1 MGIIF
6 QRVQSPPRNLP
17 RVERKE
23 RETAEAKALQCPFP
37 SLPTPVVESQ
47 GLLRVGC
54 AHLWLQEE
62 AGSDPY
68 LKHRETQDSG
78 YGEAETQGETIL
90 RSLEEGPG
98 LLLPHLSPPC
108 PHQESTGARG
118 MWVDRMDHV
127 MALTPQNCLPE
138 NSKLHLWL
146 SLCFCLAALEQNA
159 LPGTGTHA
167 DIFDYKIPGRKLR
180 K

>member
-78 YGEAETQGETIL
+78 YGPSRKGQG
-90 RSLEEGPG
+90 
-98 LLLPHLSPPC
+98 
-108 PHQESTGARG
+108 
-118 MWVDRMDHV
+118 
-127 MALTPQNCLPE
+127 
-138 NSKLHLWL
+138 
-146 SLCFCLAALEQNA
+146 CFCLTSL
-159 LPGTGTHA
+159 LPAHTRSLPVPAECGLTEWIT
-167 DIFDYKIPGRKLR
+167 
-180 K
+180 

>member
-127 MALTPQNCLPE
+127 MALTPQNHWSRMRYQEQEHTQIYLTTKFLEGSSE
-138 NSKLHLWL
+138 NE
-146 SLCFCLAALEQNA
+146 CQCLALGQKV
-159 LPGTGTHA
+159 GV
-167 DIFDYKIPGRKLR
+167 
-180 K
+180 